1 MNRLHL
7 QRIIEEL
14 RHSFRCPECGEAYNV
29 EAIHFRGHLGNLYF
43 VQLNCPGHLPMMA
56 LARVINERKR
66 FRIEKSL
73 QLTAEDAS
81 QFAADIKQWRGSFNK
96 LWSDV
101 TKA

>member
-1 MNRLHL
+1 
-7 QRIIEEL
+7 
-14 RHSFRCPECGEAYNV
+14 
-29 EAIHFRGHLGNLYF
+29 
-43 VQLNCPGHLPMMA
+43 MMA